1 MYPNNVPDLVDDQ
14 SNLTSIDNSYDAV
27 KKVEPAF
34 FGQKKRGVKPVSN
47 IKADKSHENWYLACE
62 DYQKLASQDINM
74 NRLSFLNSSYLL
86 LDLWHKK

>member
-34 FGQKKRGVKPVSN
+34 FG
-47 IKADKSHENWYLACE
+47 
-62 DYQKLASQDINM
+62 
-74 NRLSFLNSSYLL
+74 
-86 LDLWHKK
+86 